1 MIIVLIGAP
10 GSGKGTQ
17 GNILAKKLNIPFLSI
32 GDMLRQMIAN
42 KDAIGLSIKSY
53 MDKGE
58 LAPSQLVNEVVQKFL
73 SADANKNGCILDGY
87 PRNLGQVEFL
97 NKMGFKDIKILFFD
111 IEDTLVLQRIAG
123 RFSCTKCGQ
132 IYNSY
137 SVKPKI
143 ENICDVCGADSFTYR
158 KDDDLEAV
166 KHRLGV
172 YRVETQPVINYY
184 KTSGEFY
191 NIDANKSRDQV
202 EESIG
207 KALKMI

>member
-17 GNILAKKLNIPFLSI
+17 GNIIAKKLNIPFVSI

-42 KDAIGLSIKSY
+42 KDTIGLSIKSY

-58 LAPSQLVNEVVQKFL
+58 LAPSELVNEVVQKFL
-73 SADANKNGCILDGY
+73 SVDANKNGCVLDGY

-97 NKMGFKDIKILFFD
+97 NKMGLKDIKIIFFD
-111 IEDTLVLQRIAG
+111 IEDKLVLQRIAG

-137 SVKPKI
+137 SVKTKI
-143 ENICDVCGADSFTYR
+143 EDICDVCGADSFTYR
-158 KDDDLEAV
+158 HDDDLEAV
-166 KHRLGV
+166 KHRLEV

-191 NIDANKSRDQV
+191 NIDANQSMDQV

>member
-17 GNILAKKLNIPFLSI
+17 GNIIAKKLNIPFVSI
-32 GDMLRQMIAN
+32 GDVLRQMISN
-42 KDAIGLSIKSY
+42 NDAIGLSIKSY

-58 LAPSQLVNEVVQKFL
+58 LAPTELVNEVVRKFL
-73 SADANKNGCILDGY
+73 STDANKNGCVLDGY
-87 PRNLGQVEFL
+87 PRNLGQVEVL
-97 NKMGFKDIKILFFD
+97 NKMGFKDIRIIFFD
-111 IEDTLVLQRIAG
+111 VEDKLVLERIGG
-123 RFSCTKCGQ
+123 RFSCAKCGQ

-143 ENICDVCGADSFTYR
+143 ENICDVCGANSFTYR

-166 KHRLGV
+166 KHRLEV
-172 YRVETQPVINYY
+172 YRAETQPVINYY

-191 NIDANKSRDQV
+191 NIDANKSMDQV